1 MSRTVTALLASG
13 LVTAGLVA
21 MQAAASA
28 APAVNQQAL
37 KNAVQ
42 ETAAPN
48 ANVESVR
55 WYGHRG
61 HWGGR
66 GRGWGYGGFAAGA
79 IIGGALASRYYY
91 PPPYYGPTYY
101 YPPAPPPPVYYGGD
115 DVGYCMSRFRSYD
128 PRSGTYLG
136 YDGRR
141 HPCP

>member
-1 MSRTVTALLASG
+1 MTALMG
-13 LVTAGLVA
+13 PVLVAAGLVA
-21 MQAAASA
+21 FQEAAVA
-28 APAVNQQAL
+28 APVVNQQPL
-37 KNAVQ
+37 KHAM

-48 ANVESVR
+48 ANVETVR

-61 HWGGR
+61 YWGR

-91 PPPYYGPTYY
+91 PGPAYYEPYYY
-101 YPPAPPPPVYYGGD
+101 APPPPPAYYGGG
-115 DVGYCMSRFRSYD
+115 DVGYCMSRFKSYD